1 VAISLL
7 KKSDLHILKT
17 IQAKFPQTVYVMT
30 HLYRKDENFREICE
44 DYVLCLES
52 IDKIIVTNK
61 SNNRILEEYKK
72 ALNELEIEMLD
83 YLQSASSQ

>member
-1 VAISLL
+1 VAFSLL
-7 KKSDLHILKT
+7 KESDLHILNT
-17 IQAKFPQTVYVMT
+17 IQAKFPQMVYVLT

-52 IDKIIVTNK
+52 IDKIIVTSKLN
-61 SNNRILEEYKK
+61 SRILEEYKN

>member
-1 VAISLL
+1 
-7 KKSDLHILKT
+7 
-17 IQAKFPQTVYVMT
+17 MT